1 MKVLVTGANGFI
13 GSHLTAALV
22 NKGYDVRCLVRKT
35 SNLEL
40 LEKFT
45 DPRSLKLCYGDISDP
60 ASLDEHMRD
69 IDVVYH
75 LAGAIKAFTQED
87 FDRVN
92 FYGTKN
98 VLDALLRVNPAV
110 KKVVFVSSMAANGPS
125 APDRAA
131 LEEDEPHPI
140 DAYGISKCKAE
151 KMVKENYMGII
162 PVTIIRPPSV
172 FGPGDRVSFDLFR
185 QVSKGIK
192 LYPKGPDRYYSIA
205 HVSDLVDGIILSGE
219 RKEATGEIFY
229 ICGDG
234 AETWQGLQDII
245 AEALGKKIR
254 LTLRISKPTLMTVAY
269 FAELVGKIRG
279 TVPFINREKVK
290 EALAP
295 AWTCSNEKAKKLLGF
310 SPKLSIEE
318 GLKIAARWYRENGW
332 LK

>member
-1 MKVLVTGANGFI
+1 MKVFVTGSNGFI

-22 NKGYDVRCLVRKT
+22 NRGYDMGCLVRKT

-40 LEKFT
+40 LGKFT
-45 DPRSLKLCYGDISDP
+45 DMGALKLCYGDIGD
-60 ASLDEHMRD
+60 ATSLDEHLKGV
-69 IDVVYH
+69 DVVYH

-125 APDRAA
+125 APGRPAR
-131 LEEDEPHPI
+131 EEDVPHPI
-140 DAYGISKCKAE
+140 DAYGKSKYRAE
-151 KMVKENYMGII
+151 KMVLEEYMSRLPI
-162 PVTIIRPPSV
+162 TIIRPPAV
-172 FGPGDRVSFDLFR
+172 FGPGDNATFDLFW

-192 LYPKGPDRYYSIA
+192 LYQRGPDRYYSIA
-205 HVSDLVDGIILSGE
+205 HVSDLVDGIILAGE
-219 RKEATGEIFY
+219 KKEATGEIFY

-245 AEALGKKIR
+245 AEALGRKIR
-254 LTLRISKPTLMTVAY
+254 VTIRASRFSMTVFAY
-269 FAELVGKIRG
+269 FAEVAGKIRG
-279 TVPFINREKVK
+279 TAPLLSRDKVK
-290 EALAP
+290 EAVAP
-295 AWTCSNEKAKKLLGF
+295 AWVCSNEKAKHLLGF
-310 SPKLSIEE
+310 SPKVSIEE
-318 GLKIAARWYRENGW
+318 GLETAARWYRENGW